1 MLTKKYQDF
10 SSLIFYQVYL
20 RSFKD
25 TNNDGIGDLPG
36 LLSRL
41 DYLKDLG
48 INAIWLSPYFKSPN
62 DDCGYDISDYCDIM
76 DEFGTLDDF
85 KVLIKEMHQR
95 GMKLILDL
103 VANHSSTAHTWF
115 QESRKSKDNPYSDY
129 YYWFDN
135 PPNDWT
141 ACFGGSAWEYEPLR
155 QQYYLHSYAVSQ
167 ADLNWENPQVRKAM
181 QAVVDFWVNL
191 GVDGFRCD
199 VLDQISKD
207 FIKKQ
212 NGNGPRLHEFIH
224 ELFGR
229 PNCEPIFTVGECWSA
244 DERNIREL
252 TQDFRK
258 ELSSVFQF
266 QHLSIGTRDDYGVT
280 GVDLSQLKAILV
292 KWQRFA
298 IDNDT
303 LYTLFYENHDQLR
316 YISKFGNDQELRYE
330 SATMFATLFYL
341 LRGIP
346 FLYQGQEI
354 GMTNSYSQSIDE
366 IRDIQAFNYFHE
378 HKDKLPSDLL
388 MKAVNFRNRDN
399 ARRPMPWNASPHAG
413 FSKVEPWIPTYRRYL
428 EINVEKDLQSP
439 KSIYRFYQRLL
450 TLRKTHPEVTLG
462 DFKDV
467 QDVPESC
474 FVYERSLRNDKLLVV
489 INFKDPTEINLIGFD
504 SAKLLL
510 SNYDHKKRPLNG
522 FYEPYEIAVY
532 SL

>member
-25 TNNDGIGDLPG
+25 TNHDGIGDLPG
-36 LLSRL
+36 LISKL

-48 INAIWLSPYFKSPN
+48 VNAIWLSPCFKSPN

-76 DEFGTLDDF
+76 DEFGTLDDL
-85 KVLIKEMHQR
+85 KKLVKEMHGR

-103 VANHSSTAHTWF
+103 VANHSSTAHKWF

-135 PPNDWT
+135 PPNEWT

-155 QQYYLHSYAVSQ
+155 KQYYLHSYAISQ
-167 ADLNWENPQVRKAM
+167 ADLNWENPKVRDEMK
-181 QAVVDFWVNL
+181 AVVDFWVAL

-207 FIKKQ
+207 FPKKQ

-229 PNCEPIFTVGECWSA
+229 PNCDHIFTVGECWSA
-244 DERNIREL
+244 NETNIREL
-252 TQDFRK
+252 TLDSRK
-258 ELSSVFQF
+258 ELSTVFQF
-266 QHLSIGTRDDYGVT
+266 QHLSIGTRDDYGITSVN
-280 GVDLSQLKAILV
+280 LSQLKEILI
-292 KWQRFA
+292 KWQHFA
-298 IDNDT
+298 IANDT

-330 SATMFATLFYL
+330 SATMFATLFFL
-341 LRGIP
+341 LRGVP

-354 GMTNSYSQSIDE
+354 GMTNSYSKNIDE
-366 IRDIQAFNYFHE
+366 IRDIQAFNYYHE
-378 HKDKLPSDLL
+378 NKDRLPHDLL

-399 ARRPMPWNASPHAG
+399 ARRPLPWNDRPYAG
-413 FSKVEPWIPTYRRYL
+413 FSTVEPWIPTYLRYQ
-428 EINVEKDLQSP
+428 EINVEKDLHSDRSVY
-439 KSIYRFYQRLL
+439 KFYQTLL
-450 TLRKTHPEVTLG
+450 SLRKSHPSVTLG
-462 DFKDV
+462 DFKEV
-467 QDVPESC
+467 TEAPESC
-474 FVYERSLRNDKLLVV
+474 FVYERTQGKDHLLVV
-489 INFKDPTEINLIGFD
+489 VNFKDITELNLKGYP
-504 SAKLLL
+504 SGKLLL
-510 SNYDHKKRPLNG
+510 SNHGHKTRSISG
-522 FYEPYEIAVY
+522 TYQPYEIAVFQ
-532 SL
+532 L